1 MRERRLRRDR
11 SGRPI
16 EAMAS
21 PSSGKR
27 SAFVLPA
34 VLLMVALVEDLAM
47 YKIRQHVR
55 EVRLRTLL
63 DLLLFGAAFAVAADW
78 LSPLLRRMLTRVR
91 AQSRREG
98 GSFGLVVFYALAY
111 GALYYAYLV
120 RETRGLGALLPA
132 WLR

>member
-1 MRERRLRRDR
+1 
-11 SGRPI
+11 
-16 EAMAS
+16 MAS
-21 PSSGKR
+21 PYFGKR
-27 SAFVLPA
+27 SVFLLPA
-34 VLLMVALVEDLAM
+34 VLLTVALLEDVAM

-78 LSPLLRRMLTRVR
+78 LTPRLRQMLTTVR
-91 AQSRREG
+91 RQSRREA
-98 GSFGLVVFYALAY
+98 GSFGLAVFYALAY

-120 RETRGLGALLPA
+120 RETRGVGALLPA